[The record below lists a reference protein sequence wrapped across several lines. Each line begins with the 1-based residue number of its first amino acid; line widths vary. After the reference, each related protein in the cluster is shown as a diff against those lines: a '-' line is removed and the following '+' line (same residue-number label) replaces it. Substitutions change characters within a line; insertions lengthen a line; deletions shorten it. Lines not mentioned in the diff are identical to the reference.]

1 MRLPPLAGRP
11 IRVHIRPSLGVHLAE
26 TSIPQRIIFLDR
38 EVLTR
43 RGEFERILIHE
54 LFHFAWVR
62 LSNQTRW
69 SWEEVLTAEFARQ
82 SRGELGWSAEW
93 RKNKLSRGDV
103 RGRSPKWR
111 RYICESFCDS
121 AAWMYAG
128 LTEHD
133 EYTLAAVDRRRRTA
147 WIAKNLATEALSV

>member
-1 MRLPPLAGRP
+1 VLPPLAGRP
-11 IRVHIRPSLGVHLAE
+11 IRVHIRPTLGAHLAE
-26 TSIPQRIIFLDR
+26 TSIPRRLIFLDR
-38 EVLTR
+38 QVLAQ

-69 SWEEVLTAEFARQ
+69 SWERLLSEEFAR
-82 SRGELGWSAEW
+82 RTHGELGWSAEW
-93 RKNKLSRGDV
+93 RKDKLSRLDV

-128 LTEHD
+128 LLKHD
-133 EYTLAAVDRRRRTA
+133 EYTLAAGERRRRKA
-147 WIAKNLATEALSV
+147 WIAKNLASRTLPV